1 MKALFLFQR
10 SKDKE
15 DELKLGSGGF
25 GGGSSSEG
33 KRRKE
38 GMGTCVSYVAIWMNS
53 PVMCLFVA
61 TFQDHKHFKA
71 SLNLENIIQVIIWA
85 FYNSMSI

>member
-1 MKALFLFQR
+1 MNAGFLLSESAYFKHSVWVFTGGQRGRKA
-10 SKDKE
+10 E
-15 DELKLGSGGF
+15 
-25 GGGSSSEG
+25 EG
-33 KRRKE
+33 RD
-38 GMGTCVSYVAIWMNS
+38 GYMCLICIWMNS

-71 SLNLENIIQVIIWA
+71 SLNLENIIQVIIWS

>member
-1 MKALFLFQR
+1 MSASAETAAARPRSVDGKNAVRGVSGKRRVETSRREQSQMKALFLFQR

-38 GMGTCVSYVAIWMNS
+38 GVEFFLSS
-53 PVMCLFVA
+53 P
-61 TFQDHKHFKA
+61 
-71 SLNLENIIQVIIWA
+71 
-85 FYNSMSI
+85 